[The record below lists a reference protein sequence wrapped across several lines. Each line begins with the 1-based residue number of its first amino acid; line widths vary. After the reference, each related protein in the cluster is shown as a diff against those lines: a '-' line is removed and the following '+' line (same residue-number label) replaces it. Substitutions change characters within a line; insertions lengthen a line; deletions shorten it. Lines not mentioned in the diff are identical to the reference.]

1 MSKKYSHK
9 EVVDILDILY
19 VKIMRLKNSWKTC
32 CIFSHNPII
41 ENQFP
46 DINYAIKYSFGVDAY
61 TTICALFTSGVY
73 SFQSLSKSNIDFFTE
88 YNLSRSNIEKNFPFL
103 NERRNKVFCHFTQKQ
118 SETFINDI
126 ILHFQEV
133 FEIIAKLHTKAMEVF
148 GVNYNEIRAMNNDKF
163 EKLNGELEEFRIL
176 LFNATLD
183 NKISKVLDKNKFK
196 DVGDSI
202 WRL

>member
-1 MSKKYSHK
+1 M
-9 EVVDILDILY
+9 
-19 VKIMRLKNSWKTC
+19 
-32 CIFSHNPII
+32 
-41 ENQFP
+41 
-46 DINYAIKYSFGVDAY
+46 
-61 TTICALFTSGVY
+61 
-73 SFQSLSKSNIDFFTE
+73 
-88 YNLSRSNIEKNFPFL
+88 
-103 NERRNKVFCHFTQKQ
+103 
-118 SETFINDI
+118 
-126 ILHFQEV
+126 